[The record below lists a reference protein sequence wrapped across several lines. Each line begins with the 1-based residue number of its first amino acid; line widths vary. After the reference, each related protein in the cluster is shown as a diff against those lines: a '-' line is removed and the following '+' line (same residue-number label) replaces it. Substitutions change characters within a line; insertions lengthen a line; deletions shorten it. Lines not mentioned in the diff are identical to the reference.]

1 MGSSARKLLG
11 WRKPLASTASRER
24 AARWRKFA
32 RKVGAATAAFAALL
46 SGAATTDANPPPS
59 VRGGTATRM
68 RYPSLDGSYS
78 DVRLVKVQTSTAPPA
93 ASAPQAATTPKA
105 ASSPP
110 TATAPP
116 AAIAPP
122 AATAPKADAHSVAAQ
137 KATRAITQLGNSR
150 LWWDDEAGTRLVG
163 VELRGDQA
171 TDANLALVG
180 RCPDIRTVV
189 LSPSRPGLITDA
201 GLRHL
206 QPLDLHYLGLGNT
219 AVTDRGLAQLAHW
232 KHLRRLE
239 LPAGATDDGLQSLL
253 ELPELEQLRV
263 WPAKV
268 SNQGLATIG
277 QLACLR
283 FLDLNGSPV
292 DDAGLPP
299 LAALTSLEVLDLRR
313 TSVTDGGLVHLISR
327 PDADC
332 MYLNGPHHLRKVF
345 LPNRTRVRGDS
356 VESLIRFLGV
366 SEIET
371 ARPQAEPGK
380 PPLPAETIVPELT
393 ATWLERA
400 MLEGFREEISHWKA
414 LGAYVE
420 FTDKLLDDDF
430 VATLPKQLLER
441 RPTPEEL
448 QQLTTA
454 YRDQAYRHIAGLY
467 FTRPRTKDDRPR
479 DDRVFPVTLGQARL
493 PPRLERLSL
502 RDTEVSAST
511 VASVI
516 VPSMRAGVPLKVLNV
531 FNTSAPGVE
540 SVTKEGFRPILGSP
554 GTDLRPHLP
563 FNPGQPGVT
572 VPPIPDRPTLTADEL
587 KAFAAALQQLD
598 AIVVNATQAEAIQRA
613 LPDLAGKL
621 KARDRYLPTD
631 RRRCSQADDGSLHP
645 MFCVPGR

>member
-1 MGSSARKLLG
+1 MGFSARKQLG
-11 WRKPLASTASRER
+11 WRTPLAVLASRRSGSRLRKLGWSFAAATGAAYAALWIGQDGVNAASPHTSPVRSTPVRSTAVRSTAVRSSAVKSSADVRDPSPTLSYSSPQVRSSISEIR
-24 AARWRKFA
+24 IVGVRYPEVAKDANSGRRDDQEAAAR
-32 RKVGAATAAFAALL
+32 
-46 SGAATTDANPPPS
+46 
-59 VRGGTATRM
+59 
-68 RYPSLDGSYS
+68 
-78 DVRLVKVQTSTAPPA
+78 Q
-93 ASAPQAATTPKA
+93 
-105 ASSPP
+105 
-110 TATAPP
+110 
-116 AAIAPP
+116 
-122 AATAPKADAHSVAAQ
+122 
-137 KATRAITQLGNSR
+137 ATRAVTQLGNSR
-150 LWWDDEAGTRLVG
+150 IWWDEDDSTRLVG

-171 TDANLALVG
+171 TDANLALLS
-180 RCPDIRTVV
+180 RCPDVRTIV

-201 GLRHL
+201 GLQQL
-206 QPLDLHYLGLGNT
+206 TKLDLHFLGLGNT
-219 AVTDRGLAQLAHW
+219 AITDRGLTLLRHW

-239 LPAGATDDGLQSLL
+239 LPASTTDAGLSHLL
-253 ELPELEQLRV
+253 ELPALEQLRV
-263 WPAKV
+263 WPAKI
-268 SNQGLATIG
+268 SNEGLATIG

-283 FLDLNGSPV
+283 FLDLTGSPI
-292 DDAGLPP
+292 DDAGLPR
-299 LAALTSLEVLDLRR
+299 LAGLTSLEVLDLRR
-313 TSVTDGGLVHLISR
+313 TGVTDAGLVHLVSR

-332 MYLNGPHHLRKVF
+332 MFLNGPNHLRKLY
-345 LPNRTRVRGDS
+345 LPNRTRVRGES
-356 VESLIRFLGV
+356 VEALIRFLGV
-366 SEIET
+366 CEIET

-420 FTDKLLDDDF
+420 FTEKLIDDDF
-430 VATLPKQLLER
+430 IATLPKQLLER

-479 DDRVFPVTLGQARL
+479 DDRIFPVSLGQARL

-516 VPSMRAGVPLKVLNV
+516 VPSIRAGVPLKVLNV

-563 FNPGQPGVT
+563 FNPGQPGVS

-587 KAFAAALQQLD
+587 KAFAAALQQLE
-598 AIVVNATQAEAIQRA
+598 AIVVNATQAEAIQKA
-613 LPDLAGKL
+613 LPELAGKL
-621 KARDRYLPTD
+621 KIRERYLPTD
-631 RRRCSQADDGSLHP
+631 PRRCSQADDGSLHP

>member
-1 MGSSARKLLG
+1 MGSSARTQQGWRKLLG
-11 WRKPLASTASRER
+11 ASRQAPLDAKR
-24 AARWRKFA
+24 PTRSGG
-32 RKVGAATAAFAALL
+32 GATAILRQFVRHAGATAAAAATWAALANAPA
-46 SGAATTDANPPPS
+46 SAQPARPHPATPHVAIRVASTRAQYPAPAARGKAADRATD
-59 VRGGTATRM
+59 RATDR
-68 RYPSLDGSYS
+68 
-78 DVRLVKVQTSTAPPA
+78 A
-93 ASAPQAATTPKA
+93 ASARA
-105 ASSPP
+105 AS
-110 TATAPP
+110 
-116 AAIAPP
+116 
-122 AATAPKADAHSVAAQ
+122 VQ
-137 KATRAITQLGNSR
+137 QATRAVTQLGNSR
-150 LWWDDEAGTRLVG
+150 LWWDEEDGSRLVG

-171 TDANLALVG
+171 TDANLALLA

-201 GLRHL
+201 GLRQL
-206 QPLDLHYLGLGNT
+206 LSLDLHYLGLGTT
-219 AVTDRGLAQLAHW
+219 AVTDRGLTLLRQW
-232 KHLRRLE
+232 KHLRRVE
-239 LPAGATDDGLQSLL
+239 LPAGATDAGLEALL
-253 ELPELEQLRV
+253 PLAELEQLRV
-263 WPAKV
+263 WPAKI

-283 FLDLNGSPV
+283 FLDLNGSAV
-292 DDAGLPP
+292 DDAGLAN
-299 LAALTSLEVLDLRR
+299 LAGLSSLEVLDLRR
-313 TSVTDGGLVHLISR
+313 TRVTDGGLVHLISR

-332 MYLNGPHHLRKVF
+332 MYLNGPNHLRKVF
-345 LPNRTRVRGDS
+345 LPNRTRVQGES
-356 VESLIRFLGV
+356 VEALIRFLGV
-366 SEIET
+366 CEIET
-371 ARPQAEPGK
+371 SRPQAEPGK

-479 DDRVFPVTLGQARL
+479 DDRIFPVTLGQARL

-540 SVTKEGFRPILGSP
+540 SVTKEGFRPILGAP

-572 VPPIPDRPTLTADEL
+572 VPPIPDRPTLTPEEL

-598 AIVVNATQAEAIQRA
+598 AIVVNATQAEAIQKA
-613 LPDLAGKL
+613 LPELAGKL
-621 KARDRYLPTD
+621 KTRERYLPTD
-631 RRRCSQADDGSLHP
+631 RPRCSQSDDGSLRP